1 MIQNNQLSENQMA
14 ESFFSIQDLLKML
27 AKRKAKNESS
37 ERVVR
42 INLSSL
48 HNIHAV
54 SRNRLLSFIKSGG
67 DLITAKFGLSFTWLI
82 LI

>member
-54 SRNRLLSFIKSGG
+54 SRNRLQRFFLLSNQGAISLQRNLVF
-67 DLITAKFGLSFTWLI
+67 LSHD
-82 LI
+82 